1 MSSEPPRQRLP
12 FEPSKSRKKAAK
24 AQSQP
29 SSPAQADSSTPSP
42 ATTRSTPK
50 SKSKPNKSPQ
60 PSTRPA
66 DRSIPEVVSQRM
78 VGRMVLFSGVP
89 LLMALSIFVGS
100 YFIVINEILVLP
112 NTAVLLASLGCFG
125 LSVLG
130 LSYGLFSASW
140 DEEIAGSALGWSE
153 FKLNVGRAWEGWK
166 SARQNQNSSKD

>member
-1 MSSEPPRQRLP
+1 MSSEPPRQPLP
-12 FEPSKSRKKAAK
+12 FEPSKSRKKANK
-24 AQSQP
+24 AQSQQPVQASSDP
-29 SSPAQADSSTPSP
+29 SSQAPK
-42 ATTRSTPK
+42 ATRKTQEQKLNKNKKSQRSTRA
-50 SKSKPNKSPQ
+50 SAQ
-60 PSTRPA
+60 
-66 DRSIPEVVSQRM
+66 SIPEVVSQRM

-100 YFIVINEILVLP
+100 YFIVINEIIVLP

-125 LSVLG
+125 VSVLG

-166 SARQNQNSSKD
+166 SSRQNQNNSDR